1 MSTAGDYRTWLRKFP
16 KEPADR
22 MATAL
27 VAVDAFENCQRKRRV
42 TAADLRPLY
51 FQILSDPNDVSF
63 CLATAFMIS
72 PAAAPLPSTRPEW
85 LASFVEPQ
93 MAGVFGDLGSRKAI
107 GTGQRLL
114 GPADGLIELACLGT
128 RGGQGVD

>member
-27 VAVDAFENCQRKRRV
+27 AAVDAFEKCQRKRRM

-72 PAAAPLPSTRPEW
+72 PAAAPTRKGC
-85 LASFVEPQ
+85 
-93 MAGVFGDLGSRKAI
+93 GVAPRLFGERNSAQAFQGTPMDQLGIRFSK
-107 GTGQRLL
+107 TL
-114 GPADGLIELACLGT
+114 GVPNPR
-128 RGGQGVD
+128 RGGF